1 MSTNQPP
8 PRLPDAPEEYNIQFM
23 QDLIRAI
30 ETFIQQERNT
40 GELRGTKIT
49 LTQLPT
55 SSEGLESGSLFND
68 NGTVKIVT

>member
-1 MSTNQPP
+1 MSRQLVPP
-8 PRLPDAPEEYNIQFM
+8 TFSLPPNEYNVEYFNEMVRSLSQLVT
-23 QDLIRAI
+23 QL
-30 ETFIQQERNT
+30 QNP

>member
-1 MSTNQPP
+1 MSRQLVPP
-8 PRLPDAPEEYNIQFM
+8 TFSLPPNEYNAEYFNEMVRSLSQLVT
-23 QDLIRAI
+23 QL
-30 ETFIQQERNT
+30 QNP

>member
-1 MSTNQPP
+1 MSRQLVPP
-8 PRLPDAPEEYNIQFM
+8 TFSLPPDEYDVQYFNDMVRSLSQLVT
-23 QDLIRAI
+23 QL
-30 ETFIQQERNT
+30 QNP